1 MLYLVILEPHK
12 KTKTSLLILHVRGN
26 YQEDTKDRL
35 APGEEVPT
43 I

>member
-12 KTKTSLLILHVRGN
+12 KTKTFLLILHVRGN
-26 YQEDTKDRL
+26 YQEDTKDRR
-35 APGEEVPT
+35 AGEEVPT